1 MYLTLELSMN
11 LSNVLKNI
19 KSEDDKIYFKKYID
33 ELNKYIEIESKL
45 IKINEDL
52 SNLIKEKHNTFII
65 NNNDDKKQEKIL
77 YNSYID
83 LNNSIINIHNDIL
96 NNKVNFLKLLKL
108 YKNN

>member
-1 MYLTLELSMN
+1 MDLTLELSLN
-11 LSNVLKNI
+11 LSNILKNI
-19 KSEDDKIYFKKYID
+19 KSENDKKYFKQYID
-33 ELNKYIEIESKL
+33 ELNKYIEIESRL

-52 SNLIKEKHNTFII
+52 SDLIKEKHNNFII
-65 NNNDDKKQEKIL
+65 NNKDDKKQEKIL

-96 NNKVNFLKLLKL
+96 NNKVNFLKLIRL